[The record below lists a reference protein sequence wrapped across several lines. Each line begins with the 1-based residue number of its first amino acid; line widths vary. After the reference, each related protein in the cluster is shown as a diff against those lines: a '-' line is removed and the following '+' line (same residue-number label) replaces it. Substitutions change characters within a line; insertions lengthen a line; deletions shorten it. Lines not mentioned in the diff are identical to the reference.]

1 VSTRGIFQ
9 PSKNKISKFFGSGI
23 RFINNIRIKG
33 KSMKD
38 VVTSETIL
46 GMEPES
52 GRWLLIILGMIINL
66 CLGTIYSWSVF
77 VGPLTTY
84 FTKTL
89 GQTITANDILLPFSV
104 FLAFFAIAMPLT
116 GKYIEVYGPRNITI
130 AGGILTGLGWLLA
143 SYATSVPML
152 YIMYGI
158 IGGIG
163 VGIAYGVPVAVA
175 ARWFPDRRGLAV
187 GLTVLGFGFSA
198 FFTANIAGYLIG
210 AYGVMTTFRIFGV
223 VFVVLTILLA
233 LPLKF
238 PKTGW
243 VPAGWTPPAPKEGEQ
258 KSCELTR
265 SQMVKTSSFYAL
277 WACFFIACLAGLMA
291 ISIAKPVGTDVGVET
306 GLATALVGVF
316 AIFNG
321 FGRPVFGTLT
331 DRLTPRLTA
340 MISFGLIAL
349 VSVLMWQIPTV
360 QVYLIA
366 FVVLWGCLGG
376 WLAIAPTSC
385 GSYFGTCDYPRCYGI
400 LFLAYG
406 AGAIAGPQ
414 LAGFIKTSSGSYIG
428 VFPYVLVLSII
439 GFIIAFALLKPPK
452 AVQQQ

>member
-1 VSTRGIFQ
+1 
-9 PSKNKISKFFGSGI
+9 
-23 RFINNIRIKG
+23 
-33 KSMKD
+33 MKD
-38 VVTSETIL
+38 IVTTETIL
-46 GMEPES
+46 GMEPGR

-89 GQTITANDILLPFSV
+89 GQTVSANDILLPFSV

-116 GKYIEVYGPRNITI
+116 GKYIELYGPRNITI
-130 AGGILTGLGWLLA
+130 IGGVLTGLGWLLA
-143 SYATSVPML
+143 SFATSVPML
-152 YIMYGI
+152 YILYGI

-223 VFVVLTILLA
+223 VFVILTILLA

-243 VPAGWTPPAPKEGEQ
+243 VPAGWTPPAPKAGEQ

-265 SQMVKTSSFYAL
+265 SQMIKTSSFYAL

-340 MISFGLIAL
+340 MVSFGLIAM
-349 VSVLMWQIPTV
+349 VSLLMWQIPTV
-360 QVYLIA
+360 PVYLIA

-385 GSYFGTCDYPRCYGI
+385 GSYFGTCDYPRCYGV

-414 LAGFIKTSSGSYIG
+414 LAGFIKTTSGSYIG
-428 VFPYVLVLSII
+428 VFPYVLVLAVI
-439 GFIIAFALLKPPK
+439 GFIIAFTLLKPPK
-452 AVQQQ
+452 VELQ

>member
-1 VSTRGIFQ
+1 
-9 PSKNKISKFFGSGI
+9 
-23 RFINNIRIKG
+23 
-33 KSMKD
+33 MKE
-38 VVTSETIL
+38 VTTEAIL
-46 GMEPES
+46 GMEADK
-52 GRWLLIILGMIINL
+52 GRWLLVILGMIINL

-89 GQTITANDILLPFSV
+89 GQTVTASDILLPFSV

-116 GKYIEVYGPRNITI
+116 GKYIEQYGPRNITI
-130 AGGILTGLGWLLA
+130 VGGILTGLGWLLA
-143 SYATSVPML
+143 SFATSVPML
-152 YIMYGI
+152 YVMYGV

-210 AYGVMTTFRIFGV
+210 AYGVMDTFRIFGV
-223 VFVVLTILLA
+223 AFIILTILLA

-238 PKTGW
+238 PQ
-243 VPAGWTPPAPKEGEQ
+243 PGWTPRGWAPPAPKPGEQ
-258 KSCELTR
+258 KACELTR
-265 SQMVKTSSFYAL
+265 PQMLRTTSFYAL
-277 WACFFIACLAGLMA
+277 WACYFIGCLAGLMA
-291 ISIAKPVGTDVGVET
+291 ISIAKPMGTDVGIET
-306 GLATALVGVF
+306 GLATVLVGVF

-321 FGRPVFGTLT
+321 FGRPVFGALT
-331 DRLTPRLTA
+331 DKLTPRNTA
-340 MISFGLIAL
+340 MVSFVLIGL
-349 VSVLMWQIPTV
+349 VSLLMWQIPTV
-360 QVYLIA
+360 PVYLLT

-385 GSYFGTCDYPRCYGI
+385 GNYFGTCDYPRCYGV

-414 LAGFIKTSSGSYIG
+414 LAGVIKTSTGSYLG
-428 VFPYVLVLSII
+428 VFPYVLVLAFI
-439 GFIIAFALLKPPK
+439 GFAIAFTLLKPPK
-452 AVQQQ
+452 VPLTS